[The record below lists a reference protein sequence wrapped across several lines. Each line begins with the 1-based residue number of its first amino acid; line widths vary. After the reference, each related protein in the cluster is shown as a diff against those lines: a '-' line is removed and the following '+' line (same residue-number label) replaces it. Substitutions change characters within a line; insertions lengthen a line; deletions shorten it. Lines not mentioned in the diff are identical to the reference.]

1 MSFKIPLPG
10 FDMKNSGSMSKL
22 ISFRQFIQEIIDIWI
37 SEKPNQLAASLAY
50 FGMFSFSAIIYI
62 AFLIASFFI
71 NETAA
76 AERFYT
82 RIETVFGSEIS
93 AFIKESV
100 AAISSANIGGSV
112 IVSVISLISL
122 ILVATGFFL
131 QLKYVLNR
139 IWGVPIVPRG
149 QMFAFIWQ
157 RLFAFIMVI
166 ASGLLIILVTIVN
179 VAFVWLG
186 DIVEEYLGESNLLSA
201 LNLIGLMAVVILA
214 IAFIYKFLPDV
225 KVVWRDVWVG
235 SVAAA
240 LLMTIGGL
248 LIGLYFRL
256 GGVHSAFEAAGAFAV
271 LMIAIYCFA
280 QIFLIGAI
288 ITKVFAKKYGSMHE
302 ST

>member
-1 MSFKIPLPG
+1 MG
-10 FDMKNSGSMSKL
+10 KL
-22 ISFRQFIQEIIDIWI
+22 TSLTHFIQEILEIWI

-50 FGMFSFSAIIYI
+50 FGMFSFAAIIYI

-71 NETAA
+71 NEAAA
-76 AERFYT
+76 AERFYA
-82 RIETVFGSEIS
+82 RIGAVFGAEIS
-93 AFIKESV
+93 IFINESV
-100 AAISSANIGGSV
+100 AAISSADTGGSM
-112 IVSVISLISL
+112 IVSAISLVSL
-122 ILVATGFFL
+122 ILVAMGFFL

-157 RLFAFIMVI
+157 RLFAFVMVI
-166 ASGLLIILVTIVN
+166 ASGLLIILATIVN
-179 VAFVWLG
+179 VVFVWLG
-186 DIVEEYLGESNLLSA
+186 AIIEDYLGESNLLSA

-225 KVVWRDVWVG
+225 KVAWRDVWLG
-235 SVAAA
+235 SVATA

-256 GGVHSAFEAAGAFAV
+256 GGVRSAFEAAGAFAV

-280 QIFLIGAI
+280 QIFLFGAI
-288 ITKVFAKKYGSMHE
+288 ITRVYAKKYGSMCGLTIE
-302 ST
+302 TN

>member
-1 MSFKIPLPG
+1 MHFV
-10 FDMKNSGSMSKL
+10 
-22 ISFRQFIQEIIDIWI
+22 QEIWEIWV

-50 FGMFSFSAIIYI
+50 FGMFSFSAIIYV
-62 AFLIASFFI
+62 AFLIAGFFI

-76 AERFYT
+76 AERFYA
-82 RIETVFGSEIS
+82 RIGAVFGTEIS
-93 AFIKESV
+93 AFINESV
-100 AAISSANIGGSV
+100 SAISSTNTGGS
-112 IVSVISLISL
+112 IFVSAISLISL
-122 ILVATGFFL
+122 ILVAMGFFL

-149 QMFAFIWQ
+149 HMLGILLQ

-166 ASGLLIILVTIVN
+166 ASGLLIILATIVN

-186 DIVEEYLGESNLLSA
+186 TIVEDYLGESNLLTA

-225 KVVWRDVWVG
+225 KVAWRDVWLG
-235 SVAAA
+235 SVVTA

-248 LIGLYFRL
+248 LIGLYFKL
-256 GGVHSAFEAAGAFAV
+256 GGVRSAFEAAGAFAV

-280 QIFLIGAI
+280 QIFLFGAI
-288 ITKVFAKKYGSMHE
+288 ITRVYAEKYGSKHE
-302 ST
+302 AK